1 MCGVK
6 ADSVLV
12 GEGRDQLDGMWDRN
26 KQEGST
32 MPHVYS
38 DVTMKFSA
46 LCTDLNY
53 NKKDALKESGRK

>member
-1 MCGVK
+1 M
-6 ADSVLV
+6 LV
-12 GEGRDQLDGMWDRN
+12 GEGRDQLEGMWDRN